1 VAEHLSGVVRLEA
14 QPELATSANV
24 EEIEI
29 KLLLDGVAMRYG
41 YDFREYAL
49 APLKRSIASGM
60 AGEGVATISA
70 YQERLLH
77 DASCMQRFLSG
88 VGVNVTSMFREEGV
102 LRCIRD
108 EVIPR
113 LRTYPSLRIWIAGCA
128 TGEEVYSIAIML
140 KEEGLYERSRIYAT
154 DLNEDSLVTART
166 GSYAMARVLAG
177 ESGYAHS
184 GGRGRMSDFYSI
196 VGGNARFNRELQ
208 RNVTWARHNLV
219 SDSSFNEFHLILCAN
234 VMIYFRPS
242 LQERAHRLF
251 YDSLVRSGYLALGQQ
266 ESLVFCPES
275 SRYEQLRGGVN
286 LFHKIR

>member
-1 VAEHLSGVVRLEA
+1 VVRLDA
-14 QPELATSANV
+14 QPELTTSANV

-49 APLKRSIASGM
+49 PPLKRSIASGM
-60 AGEGVATISA
+60 AGEGVTTISA

-88 VGVNVTSMFREEGV
+88 VGVNVTSLFREADV

-113 LRTYPSLRIWIAGCA
+113 FRTYPSLRIWIAGCA
-128 TGEEVYSIAIML
+128 TGEEVYSMAILL

-154 DLNEDSLVTART
+154 DLNEDSLAIARS
-166 GSYAMARVLAG
+166 GSYPLARVLAG

-184 GGRGRMSDFYSI
+184 GGRGHVGDFYS
-196 VGGNARFNRELQ
+196 VAGSNARFNRELQ

-219 SDSSFNEFHLILCAN
+219 SDSSFNEFHMILCAN
-234 VMIYFRPS
+234 VLIYFRPS

-251 YDSLVRSGYLALGQQ
+251 YDSLTRSGYLALGQK

-275 SRYEQLRGGVN
+275 SRYENLRDGIN
-286 LFHKIR
+286 LFHKVR

>member
-1 VAEHLSGVVRLEA
+1 MVRLQA
-14 QPELATSANV
+14 QPEPATSTNV

-29 KLLLDGVAMRYG
+29 KLLLEGVLMRYG

-60 AGEGVATISA
+60 AGEGVTTISA

-88 VGVNVTSMFREEGV
+88 VGVNVTSMFREADV

-113 LRTYPSLRIWIAGCA
+113 FRTYPSLRIWVAGCA
-128 TGEEVYSIAIML
+128 TGEEAYSMAILL
-140 KEEGLYERSRIYAT
+140 KEEGLYERSQIYAT
-154 DLNEDSLVTART
+154 DLNEDSLVIART
-166 GSYAMARVLAG
+166 GSYPTARVLAG
-177 ESGYAHS
+177 EGGYARS
-184 GGRGRMSDFYSI
+184 GGRGRIADFYSI
-196 VGGNARFNRELQ
+196 AGRSARFNRELQ
-208 RNVTWARHNLV
+208 HNVTWARHNLV

-251 YDSLVRSGYLALGQQ
+251 YGSLVRSGYLALGQQ

-275 SRYEQLRGGVN
+275 SRYEQVRDGVN

>member
-1 VAEHLSGVVRLEA
+1 MVRLEA
-14 QPELATSANV
+14 KPETAIAVNV
-24 EEIEI
+24 EVIEI
-29 KLLLDGVAMRYG
+29 KLLLEGVAMRYG

-77 DASCMQRFLSG
+77 DESCMHRFLSG
-88 VGVNVTSMFREEGV
+88 VGVNVTSMFREADV

-108 EVIPR
+108 EVMPR
-113 LRTYPSLRIWIAGCA
+113 FRTYPSLRIWIAGCS
-128 TGEEVYSIAIML
+128 TGEEVYSIAILL

-154 DLNEDSLVTART
+154 DLNEDSLVIART
-166 GSYAMARVLAG
+166 GAYPLERVLAG

-184 GGRGRMSDFYSI
+184 GGRARVSDSYA
-196 VGGNARFNRELQ
+196 VAGTTARFNRELQ

-234 VMIYFRPS
+234 VLIYFRPS

-251 YDSLVRSGYLALGQQ
+251 YGSLVRSGYLALGQQ
-266 ESLVFCPES
+266 ESLVFCPDS
-275 SRYEQLRGGVN
+275 SRY
-286 LFHKIR
+286 

>member
-1 VAEHLSGVVRLEA
+1 VVRLDA
-14 QPELATSANV
+14 QPDLATSTTV

-29 KLLLDGVAMRYG
+29 KLLLEGVVMRYG

-49 APLKRSIASGM
+49 PPLKRSIASGM

-88 VGVNVTSMFREEGV
+88 VGVNVTSLFREADV

-113 LRTYPSLRIWIAGCA
+113 LRTYPSVRIWVAGCA

-140 KEEGLYERSRIYAT
+140 KEEGLYDRSRIYAT
-154 DLNEDSLVTART
+154 DLNEDSLVIART
-166 GSYAMARVLAG
+166 GSYSKARVLAG
-177 ESGYAHS
+177 ESGYARS
-184 GGRGRMSDFYSI
+184 GGRGRISDFYSI
-196 VGGNARFNRELQ
+196 AGGNARFNRELQ
-208 RNVTWARHNLV
+208 GNVTWARHNLV
-219 SDSSFNEFHLILCAN
+219 SDSSFNEFHVILCAN

-251 YDSLVRSGYLALGQQ
+251 FDSLVRSGYLALGQQ

-286 LFHKIR
+286 VFHKIG

>member
-1 VAEHLSGVVRLEA
+1 V
-14 QPELATSANV
+14 
-24 EEIEI
+24 
-29 KLLLDGVAMRYG
+29 
-41 YDFREYAL
+41 
-49 APLKRSIASGM
+49 
-60 AGEGVATISA
+60 
-70 YQERLLH
+70 
-77 DASCMQRFLSG
+77 
-88 VGVNVTSMFREEGV
+88 
-102 LRCIRD
+102 
-108 EVIPR
+108 
-113 LRTYPSLRIWIAGCA
+113 RIWIAGCA

-154 DLNEDSLVTART
+154 DLNEDSLVIART
-166 GSYAMARVLAG
+166 GSYPMARMLAG

-184 GGRGRMSDFYSI
+184 GGRGRISDFYSI

>member
-1 VAEHLSGVVRLEA
+1 MVRLDA
-14 QPELATSANV
+14 QPELTTSANV

-49 APLKRSIASGM
+49 PPLKRSIASGM
-60 AGEGVATISA
+60 AGEGVTTISA

-88 VGVNVTSMFREEGV
+88 VGVNVTSLFREADV

-113 LRTYPSLRIWIAGCA
+113 FRTYPSLRIWIAGCA
-128 TGEEVYSIAIML
+128 TGEEVYSMAILL

-154 DLNEDSLVTART
+154 DLNEDSLAIARS
-166 GSYAMARVLAG
+166 GSYPLARVLAG

-184 GGRGRMSDFYSI
+184 GGRGHVGDFYS
-196 VGGNARFNRELQ
+196 VAGSNARFNRELQ

-219 SDSSFNEFHLILCAN
+219 SDSSFNEFHMILCAN
-234 VMIYFRPS
+234 VLIYFRPS

-251 YDSLVRSGYLALGQQ
+251 YDSLARSGYLALGQK

-275 SRYEQLRGGVN
+275 SRYENLRDGIN
-286 LFHKIR
+286 LFHKVR

>member
-1 VAEHLSGVVRLEA
+1 VVRLDA
-14 QPELATSANV
+14 QPELTTSANV

-49 APLKRSIASGM
+49 PPLKRSIASGM
-60 AGEGVATISA
+60 AGEGVTTISA

-88 VGVNVTSMFREEGV
+88 VGVNVTSLFREADV

-113 LRTYPSLRIWIAGCA
+113 FRTYPSLRIWIAGCA
-128 TGEEVYSIAIML
+128 TGEEVYSMAILM

-154 DLNEDSLVTART
+154 DLNEDSLAIARS
-166 GSYAMARVLAG
+166 GSYPLARVLAG

-184 GGRGRMSDFYSI
+184 GGRGHVGDFYS
-196 VGGNARFNRELQ
+196 VAGSNARFNRELQ

-219 SDSSFNEFHLILCAN
+219 SDSSFNEFHMILCAN
-234 VMIYFRPS
+234 VLIYFRPS

-251 YDSLVRSGYLALGQQ
+251 YDSLARSGYLALGQK

-275 SRYEQLRGGVN
+275 SRYENLRDGIN
-286 LFHKIR
+286 LFHKVR

>member
-1 VAEHLSGVVRLEA
+1 M
-14 QPELATSANV
+14 ATPPNV

-29 KLLLDGVAMRYG
+29 KLLLEGVVMRYG
-41 YDFREYAL
+41 YDFREYAV

-88 VGVNVTSMFREEGV
+88 VGVNVTSMFREADV

-113 LRTYPSLRIWIAGCA
+113 FRTYPSLRIWIAGCA
-128 TGEEVYSIAIML
+128 TGEEVYSMAIML

-154 DLNEDSLVTART
+154 DLNEDSLVIART
-166 GSYAMARVLAG
+166 GSYSLARGLAG
-177 ESGYAHS
+177 EAGYAHS
-184 GGRGRMSDFYSI
+184 GGRGRTSDFYSI
-196 VGGNARFNRELQ
+196 AGSTARFHRELQ

-219 SDSSFNEFHLILCAN
+219 SDSSFNEFHLILCSN
-234 VMIYFRPS
+234 VLIYFRPS

-275 SRYEQLRGGVN
+275 SRYEQVRNGVN
-286 LFHKIR
+286 LFHKVK